1 MNKALILF
9 LCIGIIFATS
19 MARESHSRPAIGGG
33 DHDIIAYKI
42 RNMKNYLNEKS
53 VDQLKTE
60 ALKMEAYV
68 NKKSGH
74 MILGGLHD
82 YIESLSKEELVQV
95 MSKMM
100 LNNLELLD
108 VVMYESVI
116 SPEHNVL
123 SFLAE
128 VPQKVGGLHDYIFT
142 IDEDTLRT
150 WAIAVDRYHSE
161 KNGEKPIGGGI
172 HDRLRTMKKLDFI
185 EYILKMIR
193 QYPNLDS
200 SIELNQLCV
209 NYGISKTEK
218 KEEKP
223 VEEENHTMVGGLVDY
238 IWRQSDQTLIHWALT
253 ADKYDKEKRNVH
265 LLGGLDDYV
274 DSLSREKLMEII
286 LKHAKTYPELNS
298 NVKLDSL
305 AATYGFFKPEKV
317 KEEEAPMK
325 VGGLTDYIWRQPEDV
340 LRQWALTCEKYE
352 TEKKNLVLIGGLH
365 DYVDKLTK
373 EELIKIILQYTRNYS
388 ELDSGVRL
396 NELALS
402 YGFTAPQEE
411 TPIKEEKTVEEE
423 NHTFVGGLVDYIWR
437 QSDETL
443 IQWALTADKYDK
455 EKRNVHLLGG
465 LEDYVYSLSREKL
478 MEITLNHAK
487 TYPELNSN
495 VKLNALATS
504 YGITQPENKNL
515 ENAGGLEDYVWRM
528 PDETLRDWALTCEKY
543 DRETR
548 KVQLDGGLHDYIN
561 VLNKE
566 QIVEIIM
573 KHVKT
578 YPELNSG
585 VKLTELSMK
594 YGFTPNEGTQ
604 KPPEPVAVGGL
615 HDYIWQVRDD
625 ILFSWALTCDKYD
638 RQVRNVKLLGGLVD
652 YVRLLKKEELIKIIL
667 DFTGKYPELNSAS
680 KLQELAISYGIEA
693 PEN

>member
-1 MNKALILF
+1 MNKTLILF
-9 LCIGIIFATS
+9 CFGIIFALS
-19 MARESHSRPAIGGG
+19 MARESYSRPAIGGG
-33 DHDIIAYKI
+33 DHDIIAFKI
-42 RNMKNYLNEKS
+42 GKMKNYLNEKS
-53 VDQLKTE
+53 LNQLKTE
-60 ALKMEAYV
+60 ALKMEEYV

-82 YIESLSKEELVQV
+82 YIESLNKQELVQV

-100 LNNLELLD
+100 INNLELLD
-108 VVMYESVI
+108 VVVYESVI
-116 SPEHNVL
+116 SPEHQAL

-128 VPQKVGGLHDYIFT
+128 VPQKVGGLHDYIYT
-142 IDEDTLRT
+142 IDEETLRT

-161 KNGEKPIGGGI
+161 KNGGKLIGGGI

-200 SIELNQLCV
+200 SIELNQLCAT
-209 NYGISKTEK
+209 YGISRTEK

-223 VEEENHTMVGGLVDY
+223 
-238 IWRQSDQTLIHWALT
+238 
-253 ADKYDKEKRNVH
+253 
-265 LLGGLDDYV
+265 
-274 DSLSREKLMEII
+274 
-286 LKHAKTYPELNS
+286 
-298 NVKLDSL
+298 
-305 AATYGFFKPEKV
+305 
-317 KEEEAPMK
+317 
-325 VGGLTDYIWRQPEDV
+325 
-340 LRQWALTCEKYE
+340 
-352 TEKKNLVLIGGLH
+352 
-365 DYVDKLTK
+365 
-373 EELIKIILQYTRNYS
+373 
-388 ELDSGVRL
+388 
-396 NELALS
+396 
-402 YGFTAPQEE
+402 
-411 TPIKEEKTVEEE
+411 VEEE

-465 LEDYVYSLSREKL
+465 LEDYVNSLSREKL
-478 MEITLNHAK
+478 MEIILKHAK

-495 VKLNALATS
+495 VKLNTLATS
-504 YGITQPENKNL
+504 YGFVQPEKKKV

-543 DRETR
+543 HRET
-548 KVQLDGGLHDYIN
+548 KKIQLDGGLHDYIN

-573 KHVKT
+573 KYVKT

-585 VKLTELSMK
+585 VKLTELSIK

-652 YVRLLKKEELIKIIL
+652 YVRLLKKEELINIVL
-667 DFTGKYPELNSAS
+667 DFVGKYPELNSAA
-680 KLQELAISYGIEA
+680 KLQELAKSYGINA